1 MSLSQ
6 GFRARLRS
14 LFGGRGTERR
24 LDSEFQFHLD
34 METEQNIRRG
44 LPPDEA
50 RRQAVIAFGAVQ
62 QHREEYR
69 DGRGL
74 RWIRELTRDARHSLR
89 SLRREPSFAV
99 SVVVTLALAIGATTA
114 VFTLMRRSVLEPLPY
129 PSSGRLFSLTTRYA
143 GWGLDHGSV
152 SEPEFTDLAAM
163 PRTFSAVA
171 AYRPAPRIWP
181 APTVSRPS
189 G

>member
-1 MSLSQ
+1 MSVSL

-14 LFGGRGTERR
+14 LFGGRSTERR
-24 LDSEFQFHLD
+24 LDTEFQFHLD
-34 METEQNIRRG
+34 METEANIRRG

-50 RRQAVIAFGAVQ
+50 RRQAILDFGAVQ

-74 RWIRELTRDARHSLR
+74 RWVRELARDARHSLR

-114 VFTLMRRSVLEPLPY
+114 VFTLMRRSVLERCKTVEEMKLVNLLC
-129 PSSGRLFSLTTRYA
+129 RIIHYA
-143 GWGLDHGSV
+143 GQTSL
-152 SEPEFTDLAAM
+152 E
-163 PRTFSAVA
+163 AVGA
-171 AYRPAPRIWP
+171 PAEVVTQTMQST
-181 APTVSRPS
+181 AQ
-189 G
+189 